1 MSAAATAAS
10 VRVEIYGQGYSLRG
24 TDSAYFEELADYV
37 DAKMRAVSQNGTT
50 VDTLRV
56 AVLAALNIADEMH
69 TARRKYESLT
79 GDLNR
84 AAALSGMLDR
94 ALESERR
101 AG

>member
-1 MSAAATAAS
+1 
-10 VRVEIYGQGYSLRG
+10 
-24 TDSAYFEELADYV
+24 
-37 DAKMRAVSQNGTT
+37 

-69 TARRKYESLT
+69 AARRKYESLT

-94 ALESERR
+94 AIESERR